1 LSRDA
6 LSALAAALLAAPDA
20 VAAVGPYRR
29 VPDGIPNQAPGGSRV
44 WRPAAGDLLE
54 TLLVRNLFANGG
66 HLLIR
71 QRVLEIAGLFHPGL
85 SYGEDWEYWIRLAS
99 CGSFAAVHGRAPL
112 LFVRERQ
119 DGAYRGM
126 AARPE
131 SFVPCM
137 DAIFGAPELKSRFGA
152 ANLARLR
159 RRSEAENDW
168 IVGRELLR
176 HGQATEGRHFLCRS
190 VAAAPSLER
199 LALLTAAWLPMTRI
213 GPFRPYPILDTV

>member
-1 LSRDA
+1 
-6 LSALAAALLAAPDA
+6 
-20 VAAVGPYRR
+20 
-29 VPDGIPNQAPGGSRV
+29 
-44 WRPAAGDLLE
+44 
-54 TLLVRNLFANGG
+54 
-66 HLLIR
+66 
-71 QRVLEIAGLFHPGL
+71 
-85 SYGEDWEYWIRLAS
+85 
-99 CGSFAAVHGRAPL
+99 
-112 LFVRERQ
+112 
-119 DGAYRGM
+119 
-126 AARPE
+126 
-131 SFVPCM
+131 
-137 DAIFGAPELKSRFGA
+137 LKSRFGA